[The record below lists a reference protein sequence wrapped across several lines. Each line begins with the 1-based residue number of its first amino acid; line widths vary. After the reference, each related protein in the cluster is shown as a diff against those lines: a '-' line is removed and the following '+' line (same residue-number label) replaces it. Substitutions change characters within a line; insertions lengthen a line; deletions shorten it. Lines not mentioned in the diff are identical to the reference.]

1 MKKFLAIIASLA
13 LVLGF
18 AASAL
23 AIHAEIPSD
32 TQAVVAKGTTQITL
46 GGEIRMRGWYL
57 DNYGGN
63 RRSATG
69 GVNTLSPHDTPA
81 QGWYDARVRLSLQ
94 ADVSKNTTGFV
105 QLESGTDT
113 VDATANSTTQAL
125 NASTSDTYT
134 WGSLNQK
141 PSANLKILQAWI
153 QHKGSGLL
161 GIPAGIKVGHMPL
174 KLGEGQFLDHT
185 KFGDDAIV
193 FFMDPTKELH
203 IGLLTAKLA
212 EGSTAT
218 AASNDTNAYTALAT
232 YKLNKDNTIGI
243 NYTLVND
250 QTSTESDFQNL
261 GLHANGKIAGLSYAA
276 EFDTQFGDQ
285 TATVKYKGYGFLLNL
300 GYKIDPVN
308 IRVGYAYGSGD
319 NNAADNKNK
328 EFQATL
334 GNDVHY
340 TFIYEYTTR
349 GAAGNQTLANTDG
362 RSSGIANTTYYRL
375 GLDVDVVKDL
385 SASIDGFILRANK
398 VTRGSKKIGSEV
410 DLKLTY
416 KIDRNL
422 TYSITAGYLDTGKWW
437 EDTDGVTAA
446 NNKNITQVMHAL
458 TLSF

>member
-1 MKKFLAIIASLA
+1 MKKSLAIIASLA

-18 AASAL
+18 AASAF
-23 AIHAEIPSD
+23 AVPADIPSD

-46 GGEIRMRGWYL
+46 GGELRMRGWYL
-57 DNYGGN
+57 DNYGGD
-63 RRSATG
+63 RRSTKD
-69 GVNTLSPHDTPA
+69 GVNTLSPHDA
-81 QGWYDARVRLSLQ
+81 SSQSWYDTRVRLSIQ

-105 QLESGTDT
+105 MLENDNGDSY
-113 VDATANSTTQAL
+113 
-125 NASTSDTYT
+125 TSDSYIAGGINT
-134 WGSLNQK
+134 K
-141 PSANLKILQAWI
+141 PTSRIDILQAWI

-174 KLGEGQFLDHT
+174 ALGEKQFLDHT

-203 IGLLTAKLA
+203 IGLLTAKLS
-212 EGSTAT
+212 EGTT
-218 AASNDTNAYTALAT
+218 TLTNANDIDAYAALAT
-232 YKLNKDNTIGI
+232 YKLDKDNTIGI
-243 NYTLVND
+243 NYTLINNG
-250 QTSTESDFQNL
+250 SANL
-261 GLHANGKIAGLSYAA
+261 GDKRRLHNIGIHANGKVSGLSYAA
-276 EFDTQFGDQ
+276 EFDTQSGNQ
-285 TATVKYKGYGFLLNL
+285 SNTVKYKGYGIFLNL
-300 GYKIDPVN
+300 GYKVDPVN

-319 NNAADNKNK
+319 NDTTDNKHK
-328 EFQATL
+328 EFQVTS

-349 GAAGNQTLANTDG
+349 GAARNQDFANTGG

-375 GLDVDVVKDL
+375 GLDANLMKDL
-385 SASIDGFILRANK
+385 TASVDYFILRANK
-398 VTRGSKKIGSEV
+398 VTTGSKKIGSEI
-410 DLKLTY
+410 DLRLAY

>member
-1 MKKFLAIIASLA
+1 MKRFLAVFASLM

-18 AASAL
+18 AVSAF
-23 AIHAEIPSD
+23 AIHAEIPSE
-32 TQAVVAKGTTQITL
+32 TQAVVAKGSTQLTL

-57 DNYGGN
+57 DNYGGD
-63 RRSATG
+63 RRGTTG
-69 GVNTLSPHDTPA
+69 TDPLSPRDAAA
-81 QGWYDARVRLSLQ
+81 QGWYDARVRLSIQ
-94 ADVSKNTTGFV
+94 ADVTKNTTGFV
-105 QLESGTDT
+105 MLESGTGATSDGYAWGR
-113 VDATANSTTQAL
+113 DGSGINSKSTANML
-125 NASTSDTYT
+125 
-134 WGSLNQK
+134 
-141 PSANLKILQAWI
+141 ILQAWI

-174 KLGEGQFLDHT
+174 ALGEKQFLDHT

-203 IGLLTAKLA
+203 IGLLTAKLT
-212 EGSTAT
+212 EGSTDAST
-218 AASNDTNAYTALAT
+218 SNDINSYHVLAT

-243 NYTLVND
+243 NYTLVNN

-261 GLHANGKIAGLSYAA
+261 GLHANGKVAGLSYAA

-340 TFIYEYTTR
+340 TFVYEYTTR
-349 GAAGNQTLANTDG
+349 GAAGNQTLANTSG
-362 RSSGIANTTYYRL
+362 RSSGIANTSVYRL

-398 VTRGSKKIGSEV
+398 VTTGSKKIGSEV